1 MFSYLDNNHQDAEHG
16 TFHTMWNFMDANP
29 EVFTASNEEGIE
41 RVKGSGGKYAFFME
55 SSSIEYIMERHCDLA
70 KVGGELDA
78 KSYGIGG
85 LPSQSNPRHGV
96 WSDEHRVYSSF
107 VFG

>member
-1 MFSYLDNNHQDAEHG
+1 MIGQLFCYLDNSHQDAEHG

-29 EVFTASNEEGIE
+29 EVFTASNQEGIE
-41 RVKGSGGKYAFFME
+41 RVQGSGGKYAFFME

-78 KSYGIGG
+78 KSYGIG
-85 LPSQSNPRHGV
+85 
-96 WSDEHRVYSSF
+96 ERVDMEFWGSILLICI
-107 VFG
+107 

>member
-1 MFSYLDNNHQDAEHG
+1 
-16 TFHTMWNFMDANP
+16 MWNFMDANP
-29 EVFTASNEEGIE
+29 EVFTASNQEGIE
-41 RVKGSGGKYAFFME
+41 RVQGSGGKYAFFME

-85 LPSQSNPRHGV
+85 RLLKNHYIEDLT
-96 WSDEHRVYSSF
+96 WSAEGYTSVLHLINRVFKLYCLK
-107 VFG
+107 V